1 MGFSGEEQMTTPIQ
15 LVLIAFGVIIAIQ
28 SLSKG
33 VAVGSLPFGWFL
45 AEDSDNGVYIWLG
58 AVFVWSLS
66 LVFLLKVQD
75 ARNNQKLPER

>member
-1 MGFSGEEQMTTPIQ
+1 MTTPIQ
-15 LVLIAFGVIIAIQ
+15 LVFIALGVIIAIQ

-33 VAVGSLPFGWFL
+33 IAVGALPTGWFF
-45 AEDSDNGVYIWLG
+45 AEDAENSVYVWLG

-75 ARNNQKLPER
+75 ARNNQKQPQR